1 MGKTNAQWP
10 MEWRSRE
17 SGRVAKL
24 EARIKELE
32 ALVARPPSRKHNA
45 GALGR
50 STCGSD
56 QLDPQALRARA
67 RRLLG

>member
-1 MGKTNAQWP
+1 MGKTNAQRP

-32 ALVARPPSRKHNA
+32 ALVARPSSRKHNA

-50 STCGSD
+50 LSDSD